1 LADDPGSPDP
11 SQPTNPASPERL
23 RPRAGASVG
32 PPQTDADAVG
42 PAVPSAAPYRLR
54 GASTVSR
61 SAPEEPARERTA
73 ASSLNTSTVLLRPK
87 KVFVPAAA
95 RADLPRDTAAVEPDD
110 LIEVEFDSGERLW
123 MRGDDFRINFAQVVV
138 GRDAAGSEEVEVP
151 LTLPIASRG
160 LETRGPVAWTIKG
173 LKVFGVDLAGESARG
188 IGRRVDF
195 PAVPSNKRQTPG
207 RLYRCSTVTE
217 GFDLTET
224 DLTSDTSDA
233 PWLLFLHGTLSS
245 TWGSFGELWSK
256 PRETQLTALRTAY
269 GDRIV
274 AFEHTTLTESPV
286 QNVRELAALLPR
298 RATLHVVSHS
308 RGGLVGELL
317 CRAAVVS
324 SDVSSAASSAASS
337 DARVAP
343 DVDTPLHRLPPFTE
357 EEIEAFASN
366 GGSASQQQRDQQ
378 LEMLRGLQRELQ
390 AREITVDRFVR
401 VACPAL
407 GTTLASGR
415 LDRWLSVVGTVTGA
429 ALPGSPLADIFTDI
443 GDFIAAIVK
452 QRTDPATLPGLE
464 AQMPDS
470 ALIRLVNW
478 PGVRVHGHLAVIA
491 GDIDSSAIWSRLL
504 VWLSD
509 RFYEG
514 DHDLVVNTPSMWG
527 GARRAGLEILSS
539 HKGPSVNHF
548 SYFAEA
554 GSAERLVAA
563 LTIGTGTPAG
573 FEPLRKPT
581 RPIARAV
588 VDRGTAAPR
597 PVVFVLPGMM
607 GSELADATGPVWVAL
622 LSLLRGG
629 LGRLDIAAA
638 GITATEPLRRYYSD
652 IIEHLSATHTV
663 VPFAYDWRVT
673 VSAEADRLAAAVRE
687 RLAIATPHN
696 QPVRFLAHSMGGLV
710 VRAMI
715 ARHPAVWQE
724 ICAHPGGRLVMLG
737 TPNGG
742 SHAITEL
749 LVGRSVLLR
758 KLARLDIRNSRTD
771 LLRIIGRF
779 PGVLAML
786 PVAHNDDDYFSAATW
801 RSYHTRAGGADWP
814 LPTASDLQDA
824 AEVRRV
830 LDSSPTEPQHM
841 VYVAGS
847 SDVTI
852 AGMRLAYDPWR
863 KCDRIEFLGT
873 TRGDGRVTW
882 DSGIPPSVPTW
893 YMDVEHGDLANHPP
907 AFAALHELLTQGT
920 TRLLDQRA
928 PVTRAVADLFPMP
941 PAEDDRFP
949 DEEDLTA
956 AVVGAGSRKRRTT
969 VQPERPI
976 AVSVV
981 HGNLAFARHVIAVG
995 HYAGDTIISAEQH
1008 LDRAL
1013 EGALTRRHQMG
1024 LYPGPIETSAIFTN
1038 PRCNDARFLGL
1049 RGALVVGLGAVG
1061 SLSAAQLSRSFA
1073 RALLEYALERSKSPR
1088 VGAADSCPLGVSA
1101 LLIGTGAGGMSVGDS
1116 VYALIRGAVRANETL
1131 TATKQTQRISTLEF
1145 VELWED
1151 RAVQALEA
1159 LHMLSEQ
1166 VGIREAIDLAPTI
1179 DGRDGGLRRLSY
1191 NEPAGW
1197 WQRLQILGGSREGEL
1212 ADGGLRFAALTG
1224 RARTEVRLLST
1235 QRQLVDQYIEGA
1247 IASTRDN
1254 RAVAR
1259 TLFDLLLPN
1268 ELKESAPDQDNVV
1281 LLLDEESARY
1291 PWELLEDGSREG
1303 RKPWVIEHGLLR
1315 QLESQEFR
1323 STIHSVAENSALV
1336 IGDPVSSFLELKGAQ
1351 AEAEAVWRTL
1361 QGSFVAAKHIR
1372 PTAQEVVSAL
1382 FARPYKLLHLAG
1394 HGVYRYLPQD
1404 TRNCEACGQA
1414 LSDTL
1419 VLQQTGAPVTGMV
1432 IGDGV
1437 FLTPAE
1443 VQQMRRVPD
1452 LVFINCCYLG
1462 LVEAPGPGTPPIGQ
1476 QRAFPRLAANVATEF
1491 IRMGVRAVVAAGWA
1505 VDDAGAATFSTV
1517 FYDEMLKG
1525 HAFGEA
1531 VKLARC
1537 ATFER
1542 HPGSNT
1548 WGAYQC
1554 YGDPEY
1560 RLTLSAVRASS
1571 TTESVR
1577 IVSPAHAVQ
1586 DLSNIAARLKTRA
1599 TASAAGELER
1609 IEQIAKVVEHKGWL
1623 QNGLVTAALAR
1634 AYGEAGQLDVAIPL
1648 YRQALAAEDAAASM
1662 RDVEQLANFEVRH
1675 AMARWQQ
1682 GAALT
1687 GKERDAL
1694 HRACVSQ
1701 IEDAIKTLETLGG
1714 PLLGA
1719 KQEPF
1724 GQTAERLALIA
1735 SAYKRL
1741 ALMQSGRKRLQ
1752 SLEQMETFYRK
1763 AAAVASE
1770 RQADA
1775 AYPLLNA
1782 VAAALARRWQ
1792 RRDETADSERDTFT
1806 TASARDLSDARVA
1819 LARQLAQAPA
1829 FRLYAMSVDADLLG
1843 VLAGNTLSDEE
1854 VARIATSYLG
1864 YRAVGSARE
1873 VDSVFA
1879 QFDFLYAMA
1888 RDAGVR
1894 ARLEKLRDQ
1903 IRAGVQ
1909 AS

>member
-1 LADDPGSPDP
+1 MADDPGSPDP
-11 SQPTNPASPERL
+11 SQPTNPAPPEDL
-23 RPRAGASVG
+23 RPRDSAVIG

-42 PAVPSAAPYRLR
+42 PAVASAPAYRLS
-54 GASTVSR
+54 GASAGSR
-61 SAPEEPARERTA
+61 GVPADPVRERTA

-87 KVFVPAAA
+87 KTFVPGAA
-95 RADLPRDTAAVEPDD
+95 RADLPRDTATVQPDD
-110 LIEVEFDSGERLW
+110 LIEVEFEHGERLW

-151 LTLPIASRG
+151 LTMPIASRG
-160 LETRGPVAWTIKG
+160 LETRGPVAWAIKG
-173 LKVFGVDLAGESARG
+173 LKVFGVDLAGESAKA

-195 PAVPSNKRQTPG
+195 PPAPSKKRQAPG
-207 RLYRCSTVTE
+207 KLYRCSTVTE

-224 DLTSDTSDA
+224 DLTGDTTGA

-269 GDRIV
+269 GDRII

-286 QNVRELAALLPR
+286 QNARDLAVLLPR
-298 RATLHVVSHS
+298 RATLHIVSHS

-317 CRAAVVS
+317 CRTAVVS
-324 SDVSSAASSAASS
+324 SGVSS
-337 DARVAP
+337 DASAAP
-343 DVDTPLHRLPPFTE
+343 GVDTPLHRLPPFTE
-357 EEIEAFASN
+357 EELAAFAPN
-366 GGSASQQQRDQQ
+366 GDGGPDRQQQQEQ

-390 AREITVDRFVR
+390 AREITVERFVR

-415 LDRWLSVVGTVTGA
+415 LDRWLSVVGTITGA
-429 ALPGSPLADIFTDI
+429 ALPGNPLADVFKDI

-452 QRTDPATLPGLE
+452 QRTDPATLPGLQ

-470 ALIRLVNW
+470 AVIRLVNW

-491 GDIDSSAIWSRLL
+491 GDIDPSAIWSRLL

-527 GARRAGLEILSS
+527 GARRAGLEVVSS

-548 SYFAEA
+548 TYFAEA

-563 LTIGTGTPAG
+563 LTTGTGTPAG

-581 RPIARAV
+581 KPIARAV
-588 VDRGTAAPR
+588 ADRGTAAPR
-597 PVVFVLPGMM
+597 PVVFVLPGIM
-607 GSELADATGPVWVAL
+607 GSELADSNGPIWVAL

-629 LGRLDIAAA
+629 LGRLDITST
-638 GITATEPLRRYYSD
+638 GITATEPFRRYYSD
-652 IIEHLSATHTV
+652 IIEHLSASHTV
-663 VPFAYDWRVT
+663 VPFAYDWRVRI
-673 VSAEADRLAAAVRE
+673 SDEADRLAGAVRE
-687 RLAIATPHN
+687 RLAIATPHS

-724 ICAHPGGRLVMLG
+724 VCAHQGGRLVMLG
-737 TPNGG
+737 TPNRG

-758 KLARLDIRNSRTD
+758 KLARLDIRNSQTD

-786 PVAHNDDDYFSAATW
+786 PASHSDDDYFSDATW
-801 RSYHTRAGGADWP
+801 RTYHARTGGADWP
-814 LPTASDLQDA
+814 LPAASDLQEA
-824 AEVRRV
+824 AEIRRV
-830 LDSSPTEPQHM
+830 LDSSPVEPQHM
-841 VYVAGS
+841 IYVAGS

-852 AGMRLAYDPWR
+852 AGMKLTYDPWR
-863 KCDRIEFLGT
+863 KRDRIEFLGT

-882 DSGIPPSVPTW
+882 ESGIPASIPTW

-907 AFAALHELLTQGT
+907 AFGALQELLSQGT
-920 TRLLDQRA
+920 TKLLDQRA
-928 PVTRAVADLFPMP
+928 PVTRSVADLFPMP

-949 DEEDLTA
+949 DEDDLAA
-956 AVVGAGSRKRRTT
+956 AVVGAGSRKRRTRAR
-969 VQPERPI
+969 QERPI
-976 AVSVV
+976 AVRVV

-995 HYAGDTIISAEQH
+995 HYAGDAIISAEQH

-1024 LYPGPIETSAIFTN
+1024 LYPGPLETNAIFTN
-1038 PRCNDARFLGL
+1038 PKCSDVRFLGL
-1049 RGALVVGLGAVG
+1049 RGALVVGLGPVG
-1061 SLSAAQLSRSFA
+1061 SLSAAQLTRSFA
-1073 RALLEYALERSKSPR
+1073 RALLEYALERSKQAR
-1088 VGAADSCPLGVSA
+1088 VGAEDRCQLGVSA
-1101 LLIGTGAGGMSVGDS
+1101 LLIGTGAGGMSVADS

-1131 TATKQTQRISTLEF
+1131 AATEQAERISTLEF

-1151 RAVQALEA
+1151 RAVQALEE

-1166 VGIREAIDLAPTI
+1166 AGIREAIDLAPTI

-1191 NEPAGW
+1191 NEPTGW
-1197 WQRLQILGGSREGEL
+1197 WQRLQILGRREGEV
-1212 ADGGLRFAALTG
+1212 ADGGLRFAAVTG

-1235 QRQLVDQYIEGA
+1235 QRQLVDQYIESA
-1247 IASTRDN
+1247 IATTRDN

-1259 TLFDLLLPN
+1259 TMFDLLLPN
-1268 ELKESAPDQDNVV
+1268 ELKETAPDQDNVV

-1323 STIHSVAENSALV
+1323 STIQSVAENTALV
-1336 IGDPVSSFLELKGAQ
+1336 IGDPISSFTELKGAQ

-1361 QGSFVAAKHIR
+1361 QGSFVPTKHIR

-1394 HGVYRYLPQD
+1394 HGVYRYVPPQAMNCD
-1404 TRNCEACGQA
+1404 TCGQA

-1419 VLQQTGAPVTGMV
+1419 LRQQTVAPITGMV

-1462 LVEAPGPGTPPIGQ
+1462 VVEAPMPGTPQTAQ
-1476 QRAFPRLAANVATEF
+1476 QRAFPRLAANIATEF

-1505 VDDAGAATFSTV
+1505 VDDAGAATFSTI

-1525 HAFGEA
+1525 QAFGEA

-1537 ATFER
+1537 AAFER

-1554 YGDPEY
+1554 YGDPDTGWSW
-1560 RLTLSAVRASS
+1560 RPLAPGAVRIRS
-1571 TTESVR
+1571 ESCRPRTRCR
-1577 IVSPAHAVQ
+1577 I
-1586 DLSNIAARLKTRA
+1586 
-1599 TASAAGELER
+1599 
-1609 IEQIAKVVEHKGWL
+1609 
-1623 QNGLVTAALAR
+1623 
-1634 AYGEAGQLDVAIPL
+1634 
-1648 YRQALAAEDAAASM
+1648 
-1662 RDVEQLANFEVRH
+1662 
-1675 AMARWQQ
+1675 
-1682 GAALT
+1682 
-1687 GKERDAL
+1687 
-1694 HRACVSQ
+1694 
-1701 IEDAIKTLETLGG
+1701 
-1714 PLLGA
+1714 
-1719 KQEPF
+1719 
-1724 GQTAERLALIA
+1724 
-1735 SAYKRL
+1735 
-1741 ALMQSGRKRLQ
+1741 
-1752 SLEQMETFYRK
+1752 
-1763 AAAVASE
+1763 
-1770 RQADA
+1770 
-1775 AYPLLNA
+1775 
-1782 VAAALARRWQ
+1782 
-1792 RRDETADSERDTFT
+1792 
-1806 TASARDLSDARVA
+1806 
-1819 LARQLAQAPA
+1819 
-1829 FRLYAMSVDADLLG
+1829 
-1843 VLAGNTLSDEE
+1843 
-1854 VARIATSYLG
+1854 
-1864 YRAVGSARE
+1864 
-1873 VDSVFA
+1873 
-1879 QFDFLYAMA
+1879 
-1888 RDAGVR
+1888 
-1894 ARLEKLRDQ
+1894 
-1903 IRAGVQ
+1903 
-1909 AS
+1909 